1 MTTYAPSGSDFSSLF
16 LHNRQGNKYIHVY
29 VFLYLIRSFSEV
41 VPKGLFQN
49 PHLKKP
55 KVAFLTKQPALFKKK
70 DLWSI
75 KLDYLFGYF
84 QEHNATLSPS
94 NF

>member
-1 MTTYAPSGSDFSSLF
+1 MTTYAPSGSNFSGLF
-16 LHNRQGNKYIHVY
+16 LHNIDRVINTYMFKY

-70 DLWSI
+70 G
-75 KLDYLFGYF
+75 FMV
-84 QEHNATLSPS
+84 N
-94 NF
+94 